1 VLRPIGLTCATI
13 MLALIPFA
21 AQAQDSEVLFS
32 HKHWQVEVVGF
43 EDGTFGCVAQVTA
56 PGESF
61 SLWLFPNASARLQFY
76 SQQWEFENSTANLQ
90 IEVDRRG
97 FWALTNAELYMN
109 SVLFD
114 IPGSNDGARLLD
126 EIAAGQRL
134 YLRDE
139 SGSGVKDYSLSGSRA
154 SMGALAECGSVIADV
169 APANPF
175 N

>member
-1 VLRPIGLTCATI
+1 MLNPVVLAGALSLA
-13 MLALIPFA
+13 MLSST
-21 AQAQDSEVLFS
+21 AQAQQSEILFS

-43 EDGTFGCVAQVTA
+43 DDGTFGCVAQVSA

-76 SQQWEFENSTANLQ
+76 SQDWEFEGGTANLQ

-97 FWALTNAELYMN
+97 YWALTNAELYMN

-114 IPGSNDGARLLD
+114 IPGSNDGERLLN
-126 EIAAGQRL
+126 EIAAGNRL

-139 SGSGVKDYSLSGSRA
+139 GGSGVKDYSLAGSRA
-154 SMGALAECGSVIADV
+154 SMGALAECGSVISDNS
-169 APANPF
+169 PSNPF

>member
-1 VLRPIGLTCATI
+1 MRKTVGLGALLA
-13 MLALIPFA
+13 LALIPVQA
-21 AQAQDSEVLFS
+21 LAQQSEVLFA

-43 EDGTFGCVAQVTA
+43 EDGSFGCVAQVSD

-61 SLWLFPNASARLQFY
+61 SLWLFQDESARLQFY
-76 SQQWEFENSTANLQ
+76 SQDWEFEGGTANLQ

-97 FWALTNAELYMN
+97 YWALTNAELYMN

-114 IPGSNDGARLLD
+114 IPGSTDGARLLE
-126 EIAAGQRL
+126 EIAAGNRL

-139 SGSGVKDYSLSGSRA
+139 GGGGVKDYSLSGSRA
-154 SMGALAECGSVIADV
+154 SMGALAECGSAITTAT
-169 APANPF
+169 PSNPF